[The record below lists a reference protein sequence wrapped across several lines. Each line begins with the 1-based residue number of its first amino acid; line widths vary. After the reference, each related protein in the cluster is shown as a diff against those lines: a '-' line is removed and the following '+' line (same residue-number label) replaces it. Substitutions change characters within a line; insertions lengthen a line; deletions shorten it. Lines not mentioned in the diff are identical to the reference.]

1 MSIVL
6 RHVATVLALVAGT
19 AAAQAQTWVVDPV
32 ESETIV
38 TRPLAPVSRTTVYRS
53 VQPQGG
59 GLAPIVRERIVT
71 ERYAPGPLVR
81 ETIQTPVVE
90 AYAYQPGYAPVANTY
105 AYSPTYAAP
114 VANAYAYS
122 RTYRA
127 PVADAYAYSPVETV
141 VAPRARAYVVDR
153 QIAGPRYVYEVDT
166 PIRDAAYCR
175 ARYRSYDP
183 VSGTYLGYD
192 GLRHPCN

>member
-6 RHVATVLALVAGT
+6 RHVATALALVAGT

-32 ESETIV
+32 ETETIV

-81 ETIQTPVVE
+81 ETVQTPVVE

-105 AYSPTYAAP
+105 AYSPNYAAPAYAAP
-114 VANAYAYS
+114 VAN
-122 RTYRA
+122 
-127 PVADAYAYSPVETV
+127 AYAYSPVETV
-141 VAPRARAYVVDR
+141 VAPRARAYVVER
-153 QIAGPRYVYEVDT
+153 PIAGPRYVYEVDT

-192 GLRHPCN
+192 GLRHPCG